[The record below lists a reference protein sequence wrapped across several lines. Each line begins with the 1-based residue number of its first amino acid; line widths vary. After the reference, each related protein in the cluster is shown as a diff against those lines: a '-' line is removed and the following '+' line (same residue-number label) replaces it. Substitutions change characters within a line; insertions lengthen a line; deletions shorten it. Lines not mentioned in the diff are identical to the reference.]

1 MLEKINAPS
10 ISGSKENEMIRVA
23 AYCRTSTSH
32 DEMTKSLENQVRH
45 YTRFIQGQ
53 ENYKL
58 IGIYYDR
65 GKSGMTI
72 EKRPG
77 FRRLLRHCEEQKIDL
92 ILTKSVSRFSRNS
105 KDLLEIVDRLKE
117 LGTTVYFE
125 RENINTSDLKN
136 KFFLTAMAA
145 IAQEESR
152 TISEIT
158 KWGFEKRFQ
167 KGIPLFQPQYG
178 YHLHKNTL
186 GSVVTI
192 NEGEA
197 DIVREVF
204 ELFNNGMKRSE
215 IARLMS
221 ERGIKTASGKDLW
234 TGNTVKSILN
244 NRNYTGD
251 KITNKT
257 ISDLLNGQ
265 YIKNNGT
272 EKQYLIENSHPAII
286 SRETF
291 QKAQTILEQR
301 KRIFKTSKR
310 REVSM
315 TKRIICGF
323 CGGTFHL
330 DHAPATWGCRR
341 GMTSQKLCASE
352 KIAETEL
359 FEMMKNAFQQR
370 YDFGNQK
377 VLKKVIND
385 IKQMNKNDHFEYKR
399 LLYFSELEVLQEAGQ
414 ATTDLTNKVRD
425 EIEQELQQFEEW
437 ATKIEEDRKYRN
449 QAIEWLEKV
458 TSIDRFFKE
467 LTIDYLRAWIIGI
480 TVFSKEACIIRWFD
494 QEETTIGDCRVPDNV
509 QKMIESIQHTT
520 PKQELS
526 EAPKQKG
533 VPKLNQTYE
542 DEVAVHQTD
551 PATLYHN
558 VKKEIN
564 LYADQLNR
572 QVERKKDQPKIRTA
586 AYARISTEVSH
597 QLGSLETQIAYYTYY
612 ILKDPNQ
619 SLVKVY
625 ADKGV
630 SGTNTEHRAEFQ
642 RLIEDCKK
650 GKIDR
655 IITKSV
661 SRFARNTVDV
671 LETVRMLKALKPP
684 VEVVFQKE
692 NIRTLDED
700 GEVMLT
706 VYSGLAQEESRS
718 LAESVAWGKR
728 RLAERGQFKTKYA
741 RYGYD
746 YDEDETLVINS
757 EQAEVIRRIYRELLA
772 GKTTNQICIELT
784 EDGIE
789 TARGRKKW
797 HSTSMDSMITNP
809 IYCGDFVY
817 QRYYVTDTLAGKMTE
832 NRGELPQY
840 TIRDHHPAIVSR
852 EDWEAAQ
859 QIMNNRSEN
868 RKGSKKRPH
877 DRQEFFN
884 IFHCSECEAPVIHVR
899 SSKGGVHYWRCR
911 TAEKKYVEET
921 CEVRGFRE
929 ISIEH
934 TFMVLLQEMKKENG
948 FRANIKQALKTQ
960 APDDNERNRIEQV
973 KEEMQQLYYQ
983 LYDTVEEGE
992 KHGGDPTQIKE
1003 ITDKIV
1009 LLQNQI
1015 YEFEDRE
1022 QKGHEAE
1029 KDLAWFL
1036 QELEGIQ
1043 EFKPDK
1049 ERIEFRP
1056 DIFSRIVEKG
1066 VILPDGNIVYDL
1078 KFGMQVTAAGNE
1090 KMAWRLRK
1098 KGKPRK
1104 KKK

>member
-1 MLEKINAPS
+1 MNPPS

-77 FRRLLRHCEEQKIDL
+77 FHRLLRHCEEQRIDL

-117 LGTTVYFE
+117 LGIAVYFE
-125 RENINTSDLKN
+125 REKINTLELKN
-136 KFFLTAMAA
+136 KFFLTALAA

-192 NEGEA
+192 NEAEA

-204 ELFNNGMKRSE
+204 NMFNNGMKRSE

-234 TGNTVKSILN
+234 TGNTVQSILT

-257 ISDLLNGQ
+257 YSDLLNGD
-265 YIKNNGT
+265 YKKNNGT

-291 QKAQTILEQR
+291 QKAQTILEKG
-301 KRIFKTSKR
+301 KRNFKTSKR

-315 TKRIICGF
+315 SKRIICGL
-323 CGGTFHL
+323 CRETFHL

-341 GMTSQKLCASE
+341 GMTSQKLCTSE
-352 KIAETEL
+352 KVTKTEL
-359 FEMMKNAFQQR
+359 FEMMKNAFQLR
-370 YDFGNQK
+370 YDFSNPK
-377 VLKKVIND
+377 ILKKVLDD
-385 IKQMNKNDHFEYKR
+385 IKRMNKNDHFEYKR
-399 LLYFSELEVLQEAGQ
+399 LLYFSELEMLQEAGQ
-414 ATTDLTNKVRD
+414 ATIRERD

-449 QAIEWLEKV
+449 QSIKWLEKV
-458 TSIDRFFKE
+458 TSIERFFKE
-467 LTIDYLRAWIIGI
+467 LTIDYLRAWIISI

-494 QEETTIGDCRVPDNV
+494 QEETKIGDCRVPENV
-509 QKMIESIQHTT
+509 QRMTDSVQQST
-520 PKQELS
+520 PKQELT

-533 VPKLNQTYE
+533 VPKINQTFE
-542 DEVAVHQTD
+542 EEVAVHQTD
-551 PATLYHN
+551 PAILYHN
-558 VKKEIN
+558 VKKEFN
-564 LYADQLNR
+564 LYADQLNH
-572 QVERKKDQPKIRTA
+572 QVEGKKDQPKIRTA
-586 AYARISTEVSH
+586 AYARISTEVPH

-746 YDEDETLVINS
+746 YDEEENLVINP
-757 EQAEVIRRIYRELLA
+757 EQAEVVRRIYAGLLA
-772 GKTTNQICIELT
+772 GKTTNQICNELT

-884 IFHCSECEAPVIHVR
+884 IFHCSECGAPVIHVR
-899 SSKGGVHYWRCR
+899 SSRGGVHYWRCR

-921 CEVRGFRE
+921 CKVRGFRE

-934 TFMVLLQEMKKENG
+934 TFMALLQEMKKDEG
-948 FRANIKQALKTQ
+948 FKDDIRQALKDH
-960 APDDNERNRIEQV
+960 APDGNERKRIEQV
-973 KEEMQQLYYQ
+973 KEDMQQQYYKLYE
-983 LYDTVEEGE
+983 TVDEGE
-992 KHGGDPTQIKE
+992 KHGGDPKQIKT
-1003 ITDKIV
+1003 ITDQIV
-1009 LLQNQI
+1009 ELQNQI
-1015 YEFEDRE
+1015 YDFEDKE
-1022 QKGHEAE
+1022 QHCVEAE
-1029 KDLAWFL
+1029 KDLDWFWEELKEL
-1036 QELEGIQ
+1036 QEFNPE
-1043 EFKPDK
+1043 K

-1056 DIFSRIVEKG
+1056 DIFSKIVEKG
-1066 VILPDGNIVYDL
+1066 TVHPDGKIVYDL
-1078 KFGMQVTAAGNE
+1078 KFGMQLTATGND
-1090 KMAWRLRK
+1090 KMAWRLRM

-1104 KKK
+1104 RKKKK